1 MMTVLKKGFDFS
13 GNKWVSNAEF
23 IDLFNQ
29 IMCLHPGKRI
39 HPEEILEHEFMASK
53 MMRKAHAAANQV
65 TQPNNNTDD
74 QFYEGQQEEQLAPEA
89 AHQQLSEQMSY
100 QSRRSHQH

>member
-1 MMTVLKKGFDFS
+1 MSVLKKGFDFS

-39 HPEEILEHEFMASK
+39 HPEEILEHDFMASK
-53 MMRKAHAAANQV
+53 MMRKAHAATNQV
-65 TQPNNNTDD
+65 
-74 QFYEGQQEEQLAPEA
+74 
-89 AHQQLSEQMSY
+89 S
-100 QSRRSHQH
+100 